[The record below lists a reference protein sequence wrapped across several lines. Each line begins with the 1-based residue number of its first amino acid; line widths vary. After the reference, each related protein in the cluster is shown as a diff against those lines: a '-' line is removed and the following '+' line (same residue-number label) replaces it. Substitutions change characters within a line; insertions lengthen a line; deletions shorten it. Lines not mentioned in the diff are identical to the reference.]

1 MDSDTA
7 VRGVAGS
14 LMKAG
19 EARPEN
25 PHPRRPGVLRSRA
38 RRAGLHPAPF
48 DSHGAE
54 RRTGTEVRPQT
65 WVSQQRDGSPFPPA
79 LVNFCFFMSLCFGSP
94 ENVNERRFFNKASPR
109 R

>member
-25 PHPRRPGVLRSRA
+25 PHPRTPGVLRSRA

-54 RRTGTEVRPQT
+54 TDRNGGASSDLGVTTAGWISFST
-65 WVSQQRDGSPFPPA
+65 
-79 LVNFCFFMSLCFGSP
+79 SLG
-94 ENVNERRFFNKASPR
+94 
-109 R
+109 